1 MSLLS
6 FLGRT
11 LTLRNAYNERG
22 QNFWSL
28 FGGFESWTGK
38 AVTPDSVMQIAT
50 ALACIRLTAT
60 TVSTLPV
67 HVYRESPDGSRQ
79 RIPDHPMAVVLRQSP
94 NADQTPAEFLE
105 GMVACTMLFGNAF
118 ALKTKTAGQVRALT
132 ILRPDLMTV
141 RRDPN
146 TYALIYEY
154 ADPRGRE
161 TYTAEDVWHLKAFSL
176 GGDLGLSAVQYGR
189 QAFGLALATDEAA
202 ARTFA
207 NGIKPGGFFISQKPL
222 DAPQREQARKAL
234 VEPMQGAENTGRVGI
249 LEGNFTWQSV
259 TMPLKDAEL
268 LASRGLHIQEICRL
282 MGNIPSVLI
291 GHTGEGVTA
300 WGSGIESLIRAWLTT
315 GLGPLLGRIE
325 QSATRALLAP
335 ADRGKVWCE
344 FARDGLLQA
353 DSEARGKLYASA
365 AQNGWRTRNE
375 IRALENLP
383 PVDGGDVLTAQSNL
397 LPLDK
402 LGTLVGAAQRD
413 PATSEED
420 IRQ

>member
-1 MSLLS
+1 MSLFS

-11 LTLRNAYNERG
+11 LTVRDRS
-22 QNFWSL
+22 FWSM
-28 FGGFESWTGK
+28 FGGFESWTGR
-38 AVTPDSVMQIAT
+38 AVTPDSVMQIA
-50 ALACIRLTAT
+50 AAMACVRLTAT

-67 HVYRESPDGSRQ
+67 HVYRMRPDGSRE
-79 RIPDHPMAVVLRQSP
+79 RLPDHPMAVVLRQTP

-105 GMVACTMLFGNAF
+105 GMVACSMLYGNAY
-118 ALKTKTAGQVRALT
+118 ALKTRTVGQVRALT
-132 ILRPDLMTV
+132 MLHPERMSV
-141 RRDPN
+141 RRDPE
-146 TYALIYEY
+146 TFALVYDY

-161 TYTAEDVWHLKAFSL
+161 TYTPDQIWHLKAFGM

-189 QAFGLALATDEAA
+189 QAFGLAMATDEAA

-207 NGIKPGGFFISQKPL
+207 NGIKPGGFFLSKTKL
-222 DAPQREQARKAL
+222 DEAQRAQARKVL
-234 VEPMQGAENTGRVGI
+234 VEPMQGQDNAGRIGI
-249 LEGNFTWQSV
+249 LEGDQFTWQPI
-259 TMPLKDAEL
+259 TMPLKDAEM
-268 LASRGLHIQEICRL
+268 LATRGLHIQEVCRL

-291 GHTGEGVTA
+291 GHMGEGVTA

-325 QSATRALLAP
+325 QSATRALLTP
-335 ADRGKVWCE
+335 ADRGRVWCE
-344 FARDGLLQA
+344 FSRDGLLQA
-353 DSEARGKLYASA
+353 DSEARSKLYASA

-402 LGTLVGAAQRD
+402 LGTIVT
-413 PATSEED
+413 PTSEVKLPANNGEH
-420 IRQ
+420 Q

>member
-11 LTLRNAYNERG
+11 FTLRDRS
-22 QNFWSL
+22 FWTL
-28 FGGFESWTGK
+28 FGAGPTWAGK
-38 AVTPDSVMQIAT
+38 AVTPDSVLQIAT

-67 HVYRESPDGSRQ
+67 HVYRERSDGTRE
-79 RIPDHPMAVVLRQSP
+79 RLPDHPMAVVLRQSP

-105 GMVACTMLFGNAF
+105 GLVACAMLFGNAY
-118 ALKTKTAGQVRALT
+118 ALKTRSAGQVRALT
-132 ILRPDLMTV
+132 MLRPDLMTV
-141 RRDPN
+141 RRDRE
-146 TYALIYEY
+146 TYALVFDY

-161 TYTAEDVWHLKAFSL
+161 TYTSDDVWHLKAFGL
-176 GGDLGLSAVQYGR
+176 GGDLGLSAVEYGR
-189 QAFGLALATDEAA
+189 QAFGLAMATDEAA
-202 ARTFA
+202 ARTFS
-207 NGIKPGGFFISQKPL
+207 NGIRPGGFFKSDKDL
-222 DAPQREQARKAL
+222 TGPQREQARKAL
-234 VEPMQGAENTGRVGI
+234 VEPMQGSENVGRIGI
-249 LEGNFTWQSV
+249 LEGQFSWQSV

-282 MGNIPSVLI
+282 MGNVPSVLV
-291 GHTGEGVTA
+291 GHSGEGITA

-315 GLGPLLGRIE
+315 GLGPLLARIE

-335 ADRGKVWCE
+335 ADRGRVWCE
-344 FARDGLLQA
+344 FAQDGLLRA
-353 DSEARGKLYASA
+353 DSEARSKLYASA

-383 PVDGGDVLTAQSNL
+383 PVEGGDVLTAQSNL
-397 LPLDK
+397 VPLDR
-402 LGTLVGAAQRD
+402 LGAVVGPTIQQVE
-413 PATSEED
+413 PQE

>member
-1 MSLLS
+1 MSLLAY
-6 FLGRT
+6 LGK
-11 LTLRNAYNERG
+11 LVTLRDR
-22 QNFWSL
+22 NFWSM

-67 HVYRESPDGSRQ
+67 HVYREKPDGTRQ
-79 RIPDHPMAVVLRQSP
+79 RIPDHPMAKVLRDSP

-118 ALKTKTAGQVRALT
+118 ALKTKSVGQVRALT
-132 ILRPDLMTV
+132 LLRPDLMTV

-146 TYALIYEY
+146 TFALVYDY

-161 TYTAEDVWHLKAFSL
+161 IYTADDVWHLKAFGL

-189 QAFGLALATDEAA
+189 QAFGLAMATDEAA
-202 ARTFA
+202 GRTFA
-207 NGIKPGGFFISQKPL
+207 NGVRPGGFFKSEQL
-222 DAPQREQARKAL
+222 LTDEQREQNRKNL
-234 VEPMQGAENTGRVGI
+234 IETMRGPENAGRIGI
-249 LEGNFTWQSV
+249 LEGNFSWQPV

-335 ADRGKVWCE
+335 RDRGKVWCE

-353 DSEARGKLYASA
+353 DSEARAKLYASA
-365 AQNGWRTRNE
+365 AQNGWRSRNE

-383 PVDGGDVLTAQSNL
+383 PVAGGDILTAQSNL

-402 LGTLVGAAQRD
+402 LGTIVTPTR
-413 PATSEED
+413 EEVVPQET
-420 IRQ
+420 RQ

>member
-11 LTLRNAYNERG
+11 LTLRDR
-22 QNFWSL
+22 NFWSL

-38 AVTPDSVMQIAT
+38 AVTPDSVLQIAT

-67 HVYRESPDGSRQ
+67 HVYRERPDGTRE
-79 RIPDHPMAVVLRQSP
+79 RVPDHPMAVVLRQSP

-105 GMVACTMLFGNAF
+105 GMVACSMLFGNAF
-118 ALKTKTAGQVRALT
+118 ALKTRSVGQVRALT
-132 ILRPDLMTV
+132 MLRPDLMTV

-146 TYALIYEY
+146 TFALIYDY

-161 TYTAEDVWHLKAFSL
+161 IYTAADVWHLKAFGL

-189 QAFGLALATDEAA
+189 QAFGLAMATDEAA

-207 NGIKPGGFFISQKPL
+207 NGIRPGGFFKSESVLTPE
-222 DAPQREQARKAL
+222 QRIQARKTL
-234 VEPMQGAENTGRVGI
+234 VEPMQGTENIGRIGI
-249 LEGNFTWQSV
+249 LEGNFSWQSI

-282 MGNIPSVLI
+282 MGNIPSVLV

-315 GLGPLLGRIE
+315 GLGPLLSRIE

-335 ADRGKVWCE
+335 ADRGRVWCE

-353 DSEARGKLYASA
+353 DSEARAKLYASA

-375 IRALENLP
+375 IRGLENLP
-383 PVDGGDVLTAQSNL
+383 PVEGGDVLTAQSNL
-397 LPLDK
+397 LPLDR
-402 LGTLVGAAQRD
+402 LGTIVTPPR
-413 PATSEED
+413 EEVVPQET
-420 IRQ
+420 RQ

>member
-1 MSLLS
+1 MGLMSLLS

-11 LTLRNAYNERG
+11 LTLRDR
-22 QNFWSL
+22 NFWSF

-38 AVTPDSVMQIAT
+38 AVTPDSVLQIAT

-67 HVYRESPDGSRQ
+67 HVYRERPDGTRE
-79 RIPDHPMAVVLRQSP
+79 RVPDHPMAVVMRQSP
-94 NADQTPAEFLE
+94 NADQTAAEFLE
-105 GMVACTMLFGNAF
+105 GMVAHAMLFGNAF
-118 ALKTKTAGQVRALT
+118 ALKTRSVGQVRALT

-146 TYALIYEY
+146 TFALVYDY

-161 TYTAEDVWHLKAFSL
+161 VYTSDDVWHLKAFGL

-189 QAFGLALATDEAA
+189 QAFGLAMATDEAA

-207 NGIKPGGFFISQKPL
+207 NGIRPGGFFKSESVLTPE
-222 DAPQREQARKAL
+222 QRTQARKAL
-234 VEPMQGAENTGRVGI
+234 VEPMQGTENIGRIGI
-249 LEGNFTWQSV
+249 LEGNFSWQSV

-315 GLGPLLGRIE
+315 GLGPLLSRIE
-325 QSATRALLAP
+325 QSATRALL
-335 ADRGKVWCE
+335 DRKSV
-344 FARDGLLQA
+344 
-353 DSEARGKLYASA
+353 
-365 AQNGWRTRNE
+365 
-375 IRALENLP
+375 
-383 PVDGGDVLTAQSNL
+383 V
-397 LPLDK
+397 
-402 LGTLVGAAQRD
+402 
-413 PATSEED
+413 
-420 IRQ
+420 